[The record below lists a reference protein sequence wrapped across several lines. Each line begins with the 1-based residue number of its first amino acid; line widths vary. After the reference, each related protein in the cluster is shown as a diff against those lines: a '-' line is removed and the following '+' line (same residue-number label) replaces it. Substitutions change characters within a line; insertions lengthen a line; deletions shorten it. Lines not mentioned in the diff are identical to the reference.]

1 MCLSKLPSCQ
11 RYWGFNKSQL
21 VIVLAVWDTAA
32 LIPAAPREGR
42 VLAGFAEILFTLI
55 TQIRVLVYAVGG
67 SRTFL
72 CSGRH
77 AGSAVLKSGVLAW
90 ESGPRRRTA
99 ALGGLLVHCL
109 SPCLAM

>member
-1 MCLSKLPSCQ
+1 MRLSKLPSCQ
-11 RYWGFNKSQL
+11 RYWSFNKSQL

-32 LIPAAPREGR
+32 LILAAPREGR

-55 TQIRVLVYAVGG
+55 TRIRVLVYAVGEN
-67 SRTFL
+67 RTFL

-77 AGSAVLKSGVLAW
+77 AGNAVLKSGECW
-90 ESGPRRRTA
+90 HGSQTPK

-109 SPCLAM
+109 SPCLAA

>member
-55 TQIRVLVYAVGG
+55 TRIRVLVYAVGG

-77 AGSAVLKSGVLAW
+77 AGSAVLKSGECWHGSQDPDA
-90 ESGPRRRTA
+90 
-99 ALGGLLVHCL
+99 GLRL
-109 SPCLAM
+109 